1 MLPSYPGSPTVLR
14 FSLLG
19 IDLRESVPAMSG
31 IQALQELVPQGPLAG
46 PVGDAVAE
54 MQMEIVV
61 AFSTAEHLHH

>member
-1 MLPSYPGSPTVLR
+1 
-14 FSLLG
+14 
-19 IDLRESVPAMSG
+19 MSG
-31 IQALQELVPQGPLAG
+31 IQALLELVPQGPLAG

>member
-1 MLPSYPGSPTVLR
+1 
-14 FSLLG
+14 
-19 IDLRESVPAMSG
+19 MSG
-31 IQALQELVPQGPLAG
+31 IQALLELVPQGPLVG